1 MIYKSGIPIG
11 TRPHSHT
18 QNIMG
23 TNEEPWMSRDSI
35 DFIYPIISNMKNK
48 NLLEFGCGS
57 STAWFL
63 KVLNCNV
70 TSIEH
75 DKHWLDDV
83 QNKIPEYLNNK
94 WTPVFKKPSYSG
106 ECNGSNDELFYDDY
120 VHSIDNMEKFDII
133 IVDGRARSHCILNS
147 IDKLNKNG
155 LFIVDNA
162 ERKAYKKAIDKIPKK
177 WFKYSFPCPVDTTI
191 VWKYQ

>member
-1 MIYKSGIPIG
+1 MFKSGIPIG
-11 TRPHSHT
+11 TRPASHT
-18 QNIMG
+18 PNIMG

-35 DFIYPIISNMKNK
+35 SFIYSKISNMENK
-48 NLLEFGCGS
+48 KLLEFGSGS

-75 DKHWLDDV
+75 DKYWLDNV
-83 QNKIPEYLNNK
+83 KNKIPDNLQFN
-94 WTPVFKKPSYSG
+94 WTPVFKPPVPSG
-106 ECNGSNDELFYDDY
+106 NCKGSSDELFYDDY

-147 IDKLNKNG
+147 IDKLNKGG

-162 ERKAYKKAIDKIPKK
+162 ERHYYKKAIDKIPKQ
-177 WFKYSFPCPVDTTI
+177 WFKYVFPCPVDTTI
-191 VWKYQ
+191 VWHKS